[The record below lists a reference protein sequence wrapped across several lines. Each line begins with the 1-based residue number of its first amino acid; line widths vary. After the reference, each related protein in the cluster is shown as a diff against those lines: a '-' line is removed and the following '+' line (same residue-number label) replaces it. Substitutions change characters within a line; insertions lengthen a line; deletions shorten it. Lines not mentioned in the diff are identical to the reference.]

1 MNQGDKLKIS
11 KLTEGLSSKL
21 LENLYSLNQE
31 NTPEVGSL
39 NDAESFRK
47 LLELSS
53 TSLLIE
59 YKNQVIGFMIC
70 FRENS
75 VYGSENYK
83 FFNDKKE
90 KFIYIDRVVIK
101 SGFRRIGFGTEIYKH
116 IDEAA
121 SKNFLPIC
129 CEVNSMPRNE
139 ISINFH
145 IKNGFTEVGEKN
157 FFDHSVKYFEK
168 IYMK

>member
-1 MNQGDKLKIS
+1 MNQSNKLKII
-11 KLTEGLSSKL
+11 KLIESPSSKL
-21 LENLYSLNQE
+21 LEYLYSLNQE

-39 NDAESFRK
+39 NDAKSFRK
-47 LLELSS
+47 LFGLSS
-53 TSLLIE
+53 NSLLIE

-75 VYGSENYK
+75 IYDSENYK
-83 FFNDKKE
+83 FFNDKKK
-90 KFIYIDRVVIK
+90 KFLYIDRVVIK
-101 SGFRRIGFGTEIYKH
+101 SGFRRIGFGTEIYKY
-116 IDEAA
+116 IDEVA

-145 IKNGFTEVGEKN
+145 IKNGFTEVGEKD

-168 IYMK
+168 YIK

>member
-47 LLELSS
+47 LFELSS

-75 VYGSENYK
+75 VYDSENYK
-83 FFNDKKE
+83 FFNHKKE
-90 KFIYIDRVVIK
+90 KFLYIDRVVIK
-101 SGFRRIGFGTEIYKH
+101 SGFRRMGFGTEIYKH
-116 IDEAA
+116 IDEVA
-121 SKNFLPIC
+121 SNKFLPIC

-145 IKNGFTEVGEKN
+145 IKNGFTEVGEKD
-157 FFDHSVKYFEK
+157 FHDHSVKYFEK
-168 IYMK
+168 YI

>member
-101 SGFRRIGFGTEIYKH
+101 SGFRRMGFGTEIYKH
-116 IDEAA
+116 IDEVA

-168 IYMK
+168 YI

>member
-101 SGFRRIGFGTEIYKH
+101 SGFRRMGFGTEIYKH

-145 IKNGFTEVGEKN
+145 IKNGFSEVGEKN

-168 IYMK
+168 YI

>member
-39 NDAESFRK
+39 DDAESFLK

-101 SGFRRIGFGTEIYKH
+101 SGFRRMGFGTEIYKH

-168 IYMK
+168 YI

>member
-168 IYMK
+168 YI

>member
-101 SGFRRIGFGTEIYKH
+101 SGFRRMGFGTEIYKH

-168 IYMK
+168 YI